1 LNLLDQIQKT
11 VEKVFNKNVS
21 PLENII
27 LNSQY
32 HCLMFAGQAGAVNAV
47 EIPATFNQAVFS
59 GKKVL
64 IKSIKFIPY
73 ASENTIDLSL
83 SDGTTETVPPS
94 MRLQRTLERFSTAAD
109 IRMFINGAY
118 VNVFS
123 SDPANN
129 WFPLDMQ
136 LDNIYYNYQSN
147 VQNITFQ
154 MAGINFVDFAATGAN
169 GVFMSIVLECYT
181 Y

>member
-1 LNLLDQIQKT
+1 MLFDQIKKA
-11 VEKVFNKNVS
+11 VESVFNKNVS

-32 HCLMFAGQAGAVNAV
+32 HCLMFAGQAGAVV
-47 EIPATFNQAVFS
+47 PVDIPATFNQAIFN
-59 GKKVL
+59 GKKLL

-94 MRLQRTLERFSTAAD
+94 MRLQRTLERFSTAVD
-109 IRMFINGAY
+109 IRLFINGSY
-118 VNVFS
+118 QNVFS

-129 WFPLDMQ
+129 WFPLDLT

-147 VQNITFQ
+147 VQSVTFQ
-154 MAGINFVDFAATGAN
+154 VAGINFVDFAATGAN
-169 GVFMSIVLECYT
+169 GVFMSIILECYT